1 MTDAVRGTGQRDA
14 AFVLAGLAIF
24 AVTAAVLAAMGQPLL
39 PSDALRLWGAGE
51 DSKHIVDW
59 YTPSHVVHGLLFYL
73 ALWLVARRQPLSV
86 RALVA
91 LAVEGAWE
99 IIENT
104 PWVISRYRDVTV
116 SVAYAGDTIINSM
129 FDIVAMLVGFF
140 LAARLPVWVTIVLG
154 IGLELLAAWAVRDNL
169 TLNVIML
176 IYPFDSVL
184 AWQAGG

>member
-1 MTDAVRGTGQRDA
+1 VTATTRGAGRPGV
-14 AFVLAGLAIF
+14 AFVLVGLAVF
-24 AVTAAVLAAMGQPLL
+24 AATAAGLAAMGHPLIA
-39 PSDALRLWGAGE
+39 PSGVRLWGGGE

-59 YTPSHVVHGLLFYL
+59 YTPSHVVHGLLFYF
-73 ALWLVARRQPLSV
+73 ALWLMARRQPLGV
-86 RALVA
+86 RALIA

-104 PWVISRYRDVTV
+104 PWVIARYRDVTV
-116 SVAYAGDTIINSM
+116 SVAYAGDTIINSL

-154 IGLELLAAWAVRDNL
+154 IGLELLAAGAVRDNL

-176 IYPFDSVL
+176 IYPFDGVL